1 MNEEVSTRLL
11 SAIRAAAEVPG
22 KGSADASG
30 FAWHAWYKG
39 NPLSVT
45 AHEDSRG
52 TRIQILVDRKGS
64 MVGTLLF
71 TQFAVVMSAWM
82 TIELISSVSELLAW
96 AVIPAGLVAA
106 ARAFWKSSTRSVR
119 EKMAVLANAVRES
132 LPAGEANGGPQETL
146 IK

>member
-39 NPLSVT
+39 NALSVT

-52 TRIQILVDRKGS
+52 TRIQILLDRKAS
-64 MVGTLLF
+64 MILRLYFALV
-71 TQFAVVMSAWM
+71 AVVMSAWM
-82 TIELISSVSELLAW
+82 AIESINSVPELLAW

-106 ARAFWKSSTRSVR
+106 TRAFWKSSTRSIR
-119 EKMAVLANAVRES
+119 EKMAALANAVRES
-132 LPAGEANGGPQETL
+132 LPAGDDDGGQQETPDQ
-146 IK
+146 